1 MYRQRLVT
9 FIKGSLAAAFVV
21 AVPIFLIAVSAR
33 WVINAPILYSFGFD
47 RHRVA
52 AYTGIER
59 AELLSAGRQIRDYF
73 NGNDEYLDVRI
84 QVDGVRR
91 SIYNEREIHH
101 MKDVRGLVRGV
112 YRISEAAGAFLLV
125 YILARLAIAG
135 RPALLRVLKLL
146 RYGGILTLAIVGGLG
161 LGSLVGFDRLFL
173 AFHLVSFANDL
184 WQLDPRTDNLV
195 RMFPQGFFLDATL
208 WIAGSSIVGAV
219 ALIGGSTFLL
229 AQLPAGQAA
238 QSARPVSPGGGASS

>member
-1 MYRQRLVT
+1 M
-9 FIKGSLAAAFVV
+9 V
-21 AVPIFLIAVSAR
+21 ALPIFLIAVSAR
-33 WVINAPILYSFGFD
+33 WVINAPILYSVGFD
-47 RHRVA
+47 RHHVS

-73 NGNDEYLDVRI
+73 NGNDEFLDVRI
-84 QVDGVRR
+84 EMDGVRR

-112 YRISEAAGAFLLV
+112 YRISEAAGVFLLA
-125 YILARLAIAG
+125 YILARLAITG
-135 RPALLRVLKLL
+135 RHGLPRVLKLV

-184 WQLDPRTDNLV
+184 WQLDPRTDYLV
-195 RMFPQGFFLDATL
+195 AMFPQGFFLDATL
-208 WIAGSSIVGAV
+208 WIAGSAIVGAV
-219 ALIGGSTFLL
+219 AFIAGPTFAL
-229 AQLPAGQAA
+229 AQLPQGQAA
-238 QSARPVSPGGGASS
+238 QSSRPASTGSGAGS

>member
-1 MYRQRLVT
+1 MSRQRLISIFT
-9 FIKGSLAAAFVV
+9 RLLATAFVV

-47 RHRVA
+47 RHQVA

-84 QVDGVRR
+84 HVGGVRR
-91 SIYNEREIHH
+91 SIYNEREVLH

-112 YRISEAAGAFLLV
+112 YRISEAAGAFLLA

-135 RPALLRVLKLL
+135 RPALPRVLKLL

-161 LGSLVGFDRLFL
+161 LGSLVGFERLFL
-173 AFHLVSFANDL
+173 AFHIVSFANDL
-184 WQLDPRTDNLV
+184 WQLDPRTDYLV
-195 RMFPQGFFLDATL
+195 AMFPQGFFLDATL
-208 WIAGSSIVGAV
+208 WIAGSAIVGAV
-219 ALIGGSTFLL
+219 ALIGGPTFLL
-229 AQLPAGQAA
+229 AQLPEGQPAR
-238 QSARPVSPGGGASS
+238 SARPASSGRGANS